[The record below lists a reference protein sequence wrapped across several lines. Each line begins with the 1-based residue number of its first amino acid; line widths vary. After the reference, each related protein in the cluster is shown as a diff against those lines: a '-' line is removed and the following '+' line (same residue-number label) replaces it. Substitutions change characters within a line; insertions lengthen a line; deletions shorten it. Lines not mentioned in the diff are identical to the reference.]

1 MNDKQI
7 SVIQDAA
14 LDGTARTQEDAP
26 PEAVGEHRRKGVSP
40 YSLVPALTLIAL
52 QFVKDEGGA
61 FDFIIQSLGGSGHRP
76 EPPK

>member
-1 MNDKQI
+1 MNDHHVPA
-7 SVIQDAA
+7 SQDAA
-14 LDGTARTQEDAP
+14 LNNAAHTQEDTP
-26 PEAVGEHRRKGVSP
+26 PETVVERRKGVSP

>member
-7 SVIQDAA
+7 PAIQDAA
-14 LDGTARTQEDAP
+14 LDGAAHTQEDAP
-26 PEAVGEHRRKGVSP
+26 PDTIGEHPRKGVSP

-76 EPPK
+76 GPK